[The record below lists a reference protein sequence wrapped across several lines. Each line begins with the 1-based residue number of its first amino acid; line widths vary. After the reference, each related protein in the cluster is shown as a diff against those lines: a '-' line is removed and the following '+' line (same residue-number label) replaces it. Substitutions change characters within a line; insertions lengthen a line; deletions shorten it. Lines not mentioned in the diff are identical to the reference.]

1 MNKQIKFITTIGLL
15 MALTIVFQ
23 VSSKV
28 MPLGEFGNFI
38 TGSLVNMCLIISV
51 SVTGILGG
59 SIIGILTPFI
69 ALLTGSPVPLVFI
82 PLVSLCN
89 FSLILSFSL
98 LKTRKVV
105 NIVIPAIIKTSLLYL
120 SINII
125 ISLMR
130 FAPKKA
136 KMLLYL
142 FGWPQFITAIIGG
155 IIATIVLN
163 RLKNHVSLSL

>member
-23 VSSKV
+23 VLSKV
-28 MPLGEFGNFI
+28 IPLGAFSNFI
-38 TGSLVNMCLIISV
+38 TGSLVNMCLIISA

-69 ALLTGSPVPLVFI
+69 ALLTGSPVPIVFI
-82 PLVSLCN
+82 PLISLCN

-98 LKTRKVV
+98 LKKRKII

-120 SINII
+120 SINIM
-125 ISLMR
+125 ISLME